1 MEAKLENAVEKD
13 PDLLEALATAFL
25 QNFYQHI
32 RLAETHDTN
41 NKIFDTVLAELN
53 RTYQSFLGGTGEAHL
68 ELAFRGEQ
76 IFVNRVRLRP
86 KPRQFSTYRFILKFM
101 RIRRIGS
108 VLIKPFDRPEQLKS
122 FLGLVSRARDLLG
135 EDTEPAVQLM
145 IDLKAAGL
153 DSIFQVS
160 SIQKLYIGSGAGGTP
175 GENVADVE
183 IAAAAI
189 YESLRKFLDVILE
202 NLENAERF
210 ELNSLDHL
218 MQDLMMLANED
229 IIQMLRLLSVKRYD
243 RPLPYRGVNAAFLMN
258 AWAESLKLP
267 KGVVRE
273 LTELALIHPIV
284 FRVVQNRSQTPSE
297 VQEIELYVIL
307 QRIQSVFPLTSL
319 QMLALVEWLTPF
331 GQTGVYSIQQTQCYQ
346 HFFSR
351 MLRIVASFEEMTTY
365 EKSKRVYLPDEAL
378 AELLKR
384 QDDCDPTLLKLFI
397 NWLGVY
403 PLGSLVELST
413 GEIAQVF
420 AGASDPLKFQRPIVL
435 ILKSSDGVV
444 LDRPQ
449 IFDLSEMNEKLGV
462 YRKSVKRSTTLEAAG
477 LDPQR
482 LRASPIA
489 F

>member
-1 MEAKLENAVEKD
+1 MEANLENTIEKD

-41 NKIFDTVLAELN
+41 NKIFETVLSELH
-53 RTYQSFLGGTGEAHL
+53 RTYQSFLGGTGQSNL

-86 KPRQFSTYRFILKFM
+86 KPRQFSAYRFILKFM

-108 VLIKPFDRPEQLKS
+108 VLINQYDRPEQLKF
-122 FLGLVSRARDLLG
+122 FLGLISRSRDLLR
-135 EDTEPAVQLM
+135 DDAEPAAQLM
-145 IDLKAAGL
+145 DDLRSAGL

-160 SIQKLYIGSGAGGTP
+160 SLQKLYAGSGAGALP
-175 GENVADVE
+175 GESIADVE

-189 YESLRKFLDVILE
+189 YESLRKFIDVILE
-202 NLENAERF
+202 NLEGAERF
-210 ELNSLDHL
+210 ELSSLDHL
-218 MQDLMMLANED
+218 MQDLMVLANED

-258 AWAESLKLP
+258 AWAESLRLP

-284 FRVVQNRSQTPSE
+284 FRIVQNRSQTPSE
-297 VQEIELYVIL
+297 AQELELFGIL

-331 GQTGVYSIQQTQCYQ
+331 GQAGVYTVKQTQCYQ

-384 QDDCDPTLLKLFI
+384 PDDCDPTLLKLFV
-397 NWLGVY
+397 NWLGIY
-403 PLGSLVELST
+403 PLGSLVELTT

-435 ILKSSDGVV
+435 ILKTSDGAV

-462 YRKSVKRSTTLEAAG
+462 YRKSVKRSTTFEAAG
-477 LDPQR
+477 LDPQK
-482 LRASPIA
+482 LRSSPIA